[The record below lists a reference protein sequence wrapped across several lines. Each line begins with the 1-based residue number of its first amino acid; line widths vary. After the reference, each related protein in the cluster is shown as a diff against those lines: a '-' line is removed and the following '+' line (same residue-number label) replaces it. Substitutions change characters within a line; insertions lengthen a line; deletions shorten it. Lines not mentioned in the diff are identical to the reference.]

1 MRRTQLDKFPAEA
14 TYRRNVQMKHTLLLL
29 MPTLAFAHPGDH
41 SHPGPE
47 VTDAVRTGNG
57 EWSFEAV
64 PGWGEL
70 PDGAPIGPT
79 HGGVVVDPKSGR
91 VYVST
96 DGLLSIL
103 VYEKDGTYVG
113 NIAPDC
119 QGFHAMDLAEEEGK
133 TVLYGAQLNGGG
145 AKLREQAGL
154 EPTPLRVCKID
165 TEGKLLLEI
174 SAKTHPDLEG
184 GWNGLTAVA
193 VAPDGSIF
201 CSMGYGSQLIHK
213 FDASGKHLLTF
224 GGRGK
229 GEQVLTNTSH
239 GLKVDTRYGEP
250 RLLVCDR
257 ENRRLFHATLEGEWI
272 GEYATHLRRPC
283 AVSILGDFC
292 AVAELEARVTIL
304 DKNGT
309 PVSFLGD
316 NPNRGQ
322 WAKFPVAP
330 KDMSLGIFTSPHGLS
345 FDPEGNL
352 YVQDWNQTGRV
363 TKLRKLVP

>member
-1 MRRTQLDKFPAEA
+1 
-14 TYRRNVQMKHTLLLL
+14 MKRAFLFLL
-29 MPTLAFAHPGDH
+29 PTLALAHPGEH
-41 SHPGPE
+41 TEPGPE
-47 VTDAVRTGNG
+47 VTEAVRTGNG
-57 EWSFEAV
+57 EWSYEVA

-70 PDGAPIGPT
+70 PDGTTIGPT
-79 HGGVVVDPKSGR
+79 HGGVVVDPKTGR

-96 DGLLSIL
+96 DALLSIL
-103 VYEKDGTYVG
+103 VYEADGTYVG
-113 NIAPDC
+113 NIAPEC
-119 QGFHAMDLAEEEGK
+119 QGFHAMDIREEDGS
-133 TVLYGAQLNGGG
+133 TVLYGAQLNAYGNKIRNG
-145 AKLREQAGL
+145 AGL
-154 EPTPLRVCKID
+154 KPTAPRVCKID

-174 SAKTHPDLEG
+174 PNENTGEVKG
-184 GWNGLTAVA
+184 GWKGLTGVA

-201 CSMGYGSQLIHK
+201 ASMGYGSQFIHK
-213 FDASGKHLLTF
+213 FDAEGKLLKTF

-229 GEQVLTNTSH
+229 GDKVLTNTSH
-239 GLKVDTRYGEP
+239 GLKVDTRFGEP

-257 ENRRLFHATLEGEWI
+257 ENRRLFHATLDGEWI

-283 AVSILGDFC
+283 AVTLHGDHC

-330 KDMSLGIFTSPHGLS
+330 KDMKPGIFTAPHGLS
-345 FDPEGNL
+345 FDPDGNL

-363 TKLRKLVP
+363 TKLEKLAP